1 MIVGSVDIECAIGT
15 RQSIDGIIITIAAL
29 LSQQF
34 F

>member
-1 MIVGSVDIECAIGT
+1 MIVGSVDVESAVET

-29 LSQQF
+29 LSPQF